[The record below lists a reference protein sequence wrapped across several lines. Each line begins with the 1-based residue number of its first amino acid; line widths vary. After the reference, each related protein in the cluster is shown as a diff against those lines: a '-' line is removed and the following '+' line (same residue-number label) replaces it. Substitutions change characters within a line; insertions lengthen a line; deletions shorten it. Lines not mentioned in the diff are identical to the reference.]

1 MKLTKVAWV
10 QVGHLN
16 RETIQ
21 PREDGTHFLLQARDV
36 DASSLT
42 YRIDT
47 LIRFNPVASRAD
59 CILKSGDVIFMA
71 RGARNFSVILK
82 AIPDPVLAAACFF
95 IIRVVNEN
103 VLPDY
108 LCWYLNQPPVEHYL
122 IQNSGR
128 GVHMPVVRRSVLENI
143 DVPIPALEVQKKI
156 MEMQTLEREEQE
168 LLNNLAKKRKELIT
182 TTCLRAA
189 RERE

>member
-1 MKLTKVAWV
+1 
-10 QVGHLN
+10 
-16 RETIQ
+16 
-21 PREDGTHFLLQARDV
+21 
-36 DASSLT
+36 
-42 YRIDT
+42 
-47 LIRFNPVASRAD
+47 
-59 CILKSGDVIFMA
+59 MA